1 MVSNLGRLVDKIFY
15 MVPVRYLSAA
25 SAGVVGLLLL
35 GIANTVLNP
44 SASDVALE
52 TTGIT
57 KPAVPLLVEKGKV
70 TVPDTI
76 NKGNI
81 FRKQRENF
89 IVPPP
94 PAPQPAPVVIKEVT
108 PVEFKLLGTIVTDFR
123 RIAILNAD
131 QKAASSGTP
140 NLAHLS
146 GARLELAKKR
156 LAAQKAQQKKGE
168 PQSFSEGANVFDYVL
183 ERVYQDR
190 IEVVNLINGVRSV
203 VYIEED
209 AGDRSAPPSRL
220 EEEAL
225 KKEAAKPIKVS
236 GATTKA
242 ADPSRSSAMGAQAEK
257 K

>member
-1 MVSNLGRLVDKIFY
+1 MVSNLGLLIDKIFY
-15 MVPVRYLSAA
+15 MVPVRYLNAA
-25 SAGVVGLLLL
+25 SAGVIGLLGL
-35 GIANTVLNP
+35 GIGNTVLNP
-44 SASDVALE
+44 SASDVTSGPSGTA
-52 TTGIT
+52 
-57 KPAVPLLVEKGKV
+57 KPALPLLVEKGKIS
-70 TVPDTI
+70 VPDTI
-76 NKGNI
+76 SKGNL

-89 IVPPP
+89 IVPPRSP
-94 PAPQPAPVVIKEVT
+94 KPAPVVKKEVA

-131 QKAASSGTP
+131 QKTARKSRP

-156 LAAQKAQQKKGE
+156 LAAQKASRKKGD
-168 PQSFSEGANVFDYVL
+168 PQSFSEGEGVFDYVL

-190 IEVVNLINGVRSV
+190 VEVVNLDSGARTV

-209 AGDRSAPPSRL
+209 AGKTPAPPSRH
-220 EEEAL
+220 ENERL

-242 ADPSRSSAMGAQAEK
+242 AEK

>member
-1 MVSNLGRLVDKIFY
+1 MVSNLRRLIDKIFY

-25 SAGVVGLLLL
+25 SAGVIGLLLL
-35 GIANTVLNP
+35 GIGNTLLNP
-44 SASDVALE
+44 ATPDKSRVPSVREKPSA
-52 TTGIT
+52 
-57 KPAVPLLVEKGKV
+57 LLLIDKAKV
-70 TVPDTI
+70 SVPDTI
-76 NKGNI
+76 TKGNV
-81 FRKQRENF
+81 FRKQRKNF

-94 PAPQPAPVVIKEVT
+94 PVPKPAPVVIKEVT
-108 PVEFKLLGTIVTDFR
+108 PVKFKLLGTIVTDFR

-131 QKAASSGTP
+131 QKTASKGKPSF
-140 NLAHLS
+140 AHLS

-156 LAAQKAQQKKGE
+156 WAAQKAKQKNSE

-190 IEVVNLINGVRSV
+190 IEVVNLINGARTV

-209 AGDRSAPPSRL
+209 AGKKSAPPSRH
-220 EEEAL
+220 EEARL

-236 GATTKA
+236 GAATKA
-242 ADPSRSSAMGAQAEK
+242 VEK